1 MRGALHEAFLQ
12 VDSEILTRCRAED
25 GRDGTTAVAMLRIGQ
40 RRPFALVRCYW
51 GHALHAALGCLQG
64 LGALL
69 CCGLCGSALTGRCG
83 LATSVLYSPSLCTG
97 NDINPRNALRALGNW
112 CSEAEILVGG
122 SGHPAHVQNSLFDK
136 GTHGPTPA
144 WACLSLPDLFTCK
157 LETCQCSRPAPMSSC
172 PSLVP
177 CKSEGSQSIESCSPI
192 VMVPAQPAARHPS
205 PSVSSTL
212 QLQPLCAGQV
222 LHMAHCGDSRAVL
235 AAPEALRLTQDHK
248 PDLPAER
255 ERIEA
260 AGGHVELVKCA
271 DSTWLR
277 AVCERLV

>member
-40 RRPFALVRCYW
+40 RRPFASVRCYW

-97 NDINPRNALRALGNW
+97 YDINPRDALRALGKW

-122 SGHPAHVQNSLFDK
+122 SGHAAHVQNSLFDK

-157 LETCQCSRPAPMSSC
+157 LETCQCSQACSNVILSLSGTLQVRRQPEYRVLLTYHHGSSTARCTAPKPISQQYPTAAATVRRPGVAHGP
-172 PSLVP
+172 LRGQP
-177 CKSEGSQSIESCSPI
+177 CRAGSTRGTSTNPGSQ
-192 VMVPAQPAARHPS
+192 A
-205 PSVSSTL
+205 
-212 QLQPLCAGQV
+212 
-222 LHMAHCGDSRAVL
+222 
-235 AAPEALRLTQDHK
+235 
-248 PDLPAER
+248 
-255 ERIEA
+255 
-260 AGGHVELVKCA
+260 
-271 DSTWLR
+271 
-277 AVCERLV
+277 